1 MTTDEL
7 LTLCDDLYP
16 NAATDATKVIYMNM
30 AQKVLSAEG
39 FGSVVTD
46 ETLETVADDDEYS
59 FPEGLSDIS
68 QIEYL
73 EIEQD
78 ADEVDYI
85 VASTNLKVGAY
96 TIANQPSDE
105 GRISFLVTTQ
115 DTGDTLGTVAIV
127 GTVDGSADGETVTL
141 VANARVWST
150 KVYSALTSLTGA
162 GWVIDAVEGT
172 ADTIQIGQQTDRYN
186 YQRYKASYTNDNQAY
201 SNTYRQGYNAS
212 GTKSL
217 ILYPIPSTSGF
228 NIRIRYKK
236 DLTAL
241 SSTATTAS
249 PDFDS
254 RFHELLAFYAAYML
268 ASKGASADYPQ
279 ANSFAQQYEAYRTGM
294 WEERMKR
301 ERSNPQK
308 RRDNEM
314 WRRV

>member
-1 MTTDEL
+1 MSTVAEL
-7 LTLCDDLYP
+7 ITLIDDLYS
-16 NAATDATKVIYMNM
+16 NADTSATKVSYMNM
-30 AQKVLSAEG
+30 AQKILSAEG

-46 ETLETVADDDEYS
+46 ETLETVSGDDEYS

-73 EIEQD
+73 EIEQ
-78 ADEVDYI
+78 AAGELDYI

-96 TIANQPSDE
+96 TIANQPTAAS
-105 GRISFLVTTQ
+105 RISFLVTTNG
-115 DTGDTLGTVAIV
+115 TVDTLGTIAIV
-127 GTVDGSADGETVTL
+127 GTVDGGADSETVAL
-141 VANARVWST
+141 VANKRVWST
-150 KVYSALTSLTGA
+150 KVYTALTSLTGA
-162 GWVIDAVEGT
+162 GWVIDAGNDN
-172 ADTIQIGQQTDRYN
+172 DTIKIGQQTDRYK
-186 YQRYKASYTNDNQAY
+186 YRRYKASYSNEDDVY
-201 SNTYRQGYNAS
+201 SNSYRQGYDAS
-212 GTKSL
+212 GNKSL
-217 ILYPIPSTSGF
+217 ILYPVPPTSGF